1 VAYGDVAG
9 QIGQGGLIEHL
20 RDEAHAGAEM
30 NLATVGGGYTGAFLA
45 SMLKGIQAVE
55 GDPGYVFPWRV
66 DAEDAAGL
74 S

>member
-1 VAYGDVAG
+1 
-9 QIGQGGLIEHL
+9 
-20 RDEAHAGAEM
+20 M
-30 NLATVGGGYTGAFLA
+30 NLAAVGGGYAGAFLA

-55 GDPGYVFPWRV
+55 GDPGYVLAWRV

>member
-1 VAYGDVAG
+1 
-9 QIGQGGLIEHL
+9 
-20 RDEAHAGAEM
+20 M
-30 NLATVGGGYTGAFLA
+30 NLAAVGGGYACAFLA
-45 SMLKGIQAVE
+45 SMLEGIQAVE

>member
-1 VAYGDVAG
+1 VAG
-9 QIGQGGLIEHL
+9 QVGEVGLIEHL
-20 RDEAHAGAEM
+20 RDKAHAGAEM
-30 NLATVGGGYTGAFLA
+30 NLAAVGGGYAGAFLA

-55 GDPGYVFPWRV
+55 GDSGYVLAWRV